1 MIKCGKV
8 YRIEIL
14 PSAFSETVTLNR
26 LYGLNFRTSSTTYSE
41 KNEWLRTSVAVN
53 LCLGSTTSI
62 REI

>member
-1 MIKCGKV
+1 MALNKT
-8 YRIEIL
+8 L
-14 PSAFSETVTLNR
+14 TLNR
-26 LYGLNFRTSSTTYSE
+26 LYGVNFRTSCTTYSE